1 MGERGSVLS
10 YDAAEG
16 GGLVGELGQ
25 PAADRGVMLILAGLE
40 AGELPGVGGELVG
53 DGGDR
58 VVAGHGQLQG
68 RSVPPP
74 RSHSAGT

>member
-1 MGERGSVLS
+1 MLPD
-10 YDAAEG
+10 DAAEG
-16 GGLVGELGQ
+16 GGLAGELGQ
-25 PAADRGVMLILAGLE
+25 LLADRGVMVGLAGLE
-40 AGELPGVGGELVG
+40 PGELLGVGGELVH

-68 RSVPPP
+68 NEVPSP